1 MRRAAPAAAPVAVDK
16 EVKRKQRMGDIK
28 LDLHRVLLDNL
39 NLAALEHATEA
50 DLRAEINAI
59 SAEHL
64 NDNAIVLGREDRII
78 LNKELYDEVTGL
90 GPLETLLQ
98 DESVNDILVNGPQQI
113 FVERSG
119 KLELTDVTFKDE
131 RHLLRI
137 IDKIVSAV
145 GRRVDESKP
154 YVDARLKDGS
164 RFNAMV
170 PPVAVDGSL
179 VSIRKFKKDKLGIDD
194 LVQFG
199 AFSEEMAAYLQA
211 AVSTRLNVIVSGGTG
226 SGKTTT
232 LNALSSFIAD
242 DERILT
248 IEDTAEL
255 QLQQTHVG
263 RMESRPPNVE
273 GKGEVSP
280 RDCLKNALR
289 MRPDR
294 IIVGETRGEEVIDM
308 LQAMNTGHDGSMT
321 TIHANNPRDGIS
333 RLENMV
339 AMAGIEMP
347 LKAVRSQISSAVNL
361 IVQAS
366 RLQDGSR
373 RMTSITEITG
383 MEGDVISMQE
393 IFRFQRV
400 GPDARQQDHRPL
412 SQPQACAAT
421 SPSASASGAMICP
434 RPSLNPS
441 QRSKPHGHQCRTHH
455 LRSDL
460 YRRAGARRRAS
471 IWRLFG
477 RSISLNSRVN
487 RRLEMIE
494 KGDTPRGGAG
504 QICARRCSSTRKSK
518 GIPLYSL
525 WLSEKAQKGRDCLL
539 PATADH
545 GDGRPFGSVLPWPD
559 RRHRD
564 RSTRAHRRL
573 HRHGGRCCVYVG
585 VHESQQAHGDHRR
598 TAPRC
603 GRADG
608 ALLARRSP
616 VHQRHHH
623 REQRNPR
630 PACLRIRCD
639 RG

>member
-1 MRRAAPAAAPVAVDK
+1 MFSRYKKPAATKAGTNLKPVEEPRTAPIEDAASVMSFRKPLPVAPAAAVGADK
-16 EVKRKQRMGDIK
+16 ERKRKDRISEIK
-28 LDLHRVLLDNL
+28 IELHRALLDNL
-39 NLAALEHATEA
+39 NLAALDTATED
-50 DLRAEINAI
+50 DLRAEISSIAREI
-59 SAEHL
+59 LEEKG
-64 NDNAIVLGREDRII
+64 IVLNREDRVT
-78 LNKELYDEVTGL
+78 LTQELYDEVKGL
-90 GPLETLLQ
+90 GPLETLLK
-98 DESVNDILVNGPQQI
+98 DDTVNDILVNGPHQI
-113 FVERSG
+113 FVERAGILS
-119 KLELTDVTFKDE
+119 LSDVTFKDE
-131 RHLLRI
+131 KHLMRI

-145 GRRVDESKP
+145 GRRVDESNP
-154 YVDARLKDGS
+154 YVDARLADGS

-194 LVQFG
+194 LVRFG

-211 AVSTRLNVIVSGGTG
+211 AVATRLNVIVSGGTG

-232 LNALSSFIAD
+232 LNALSSFID
-242 DERILT
+242 NDERILT

-255 QLQQTHVG
+255 QLQQIHVG

-347 LKAVRSQISSAVNL
+347 LKAVRSQIASAVNL

-400 GPDARQQDHRPL
+400 GLSPDNKIIGHFTGTGVRSNFTERFRLWGYDLPPHIFEPI
-412 SQPQACAAT
+412 AA
-421 SPSASASGAMICP
+421 
-434 RPSLNPS
+434 
-441 QRSKPHGHQCRTHH
+441 
-455 LRSDL
+455 
-460 YRRAGARRRAS
+460 
-471 IWRLFG
+471 
-477 RSISLNSRVN
+477 
-487 RRLEMIE
+487 E
-494 KGDTPRGGAG
+494 
-504 QICARRCSSTRKSK
+504 
-518 GIPLYSL
+518 
-525 WLSEKAQKGRDCLL
+525 
-539 PATADH
+539 
-545 GDGRPFGSVLPWPD
+545 
-559 RRHRD
+559 
-564 RSTRAHRRL
+564 
-573 HRHGGRCCVYVG
+573 
-585 VHESQQAHGDHRR
+585 
-598 TAPRC
+598 
-603 GRADG
+603 
-608 ALLARRSP
+608 
-616 VHQRHHH
+616 
-623 REQRNPR
+623 
-630 PACLRIRCD
+630 
-639 RG
+639 

>member
-1 MRRAAPAAAPVAVDK
+1 MFSKYKRQSATAKPVTAAQPKAAPAPEAQPKAPAPAAATLRKPAARTKAEAAPADK
-16 EVKRKQRMGDIK
+16 ERKRKERMGEIK
-28 LDLHRVLLDNL
+28 IQLHRELLENL
-39 NLAALEHATEA
+39 NLAALERASEA
-50 DLRAEINAI
+50 ELRAEISSIASEI
-59 SAEHL
+59 REERG
-64 NDNAIVLGREDRII
+64 IVLNREDRQT

-98 DESVNDILVNGPQQI
+98 DDTVSDILVNGPQQV
-113 FVERSG
+113 FVEREG
-119 KLELTDVTFKDE
+119 KLQLSDVTFKDE
-131 RHLLRI
+131 KHLMRI

-145 GRRVDESKP
+145 GRRVDESNP
-154 YVDARLKDGS
+154 YVDARLADGS

-170 PPVAVDGSL
+170 PPIAVDGSL

-194 LVQFG
+194 LVNFG
-199 AFSEEMAAYLQA
+199 AFTEEMAAYLQA

-232 LNALSSFIAD
+232 LNALSSFIDNA
-242 DERILT
+242 ERILT

-321 TIHANNPRDGIS
+321 TIHANSARDGIS
-333 RLENMV
+333 RLENMI

-347 LKAVRSQISSAVNL
+347 IKAVRSQIASAVNL

-400 GPDARQQDHRPL
+400 GLTPDNKIIGHFTATGVRSHFSERFRLWGYDLPPSIYEPTVMEAR
-412 SQPQACAAT
+412 
-421 SPSASASGAMICP
+421 
-434 RPSLNPS
+434 
-441 QRSKPHGHQCRTHH
+441 
-455 LRSDL
+455 
-460 YRRAGARRRAS
+460 
-471 IWRLFG
+471 
-477 RSISLNSRVN
+477 
-487 RRLEMIE
+487 
-494 KGDTPRGGAG
+494 
-504 QICARRCSSTRKSK
+504 
-518 GIPLYSL
+518 
-525 WLSEKAQKGRDCLL
+525 
-539 PATADH
+539 
-545 GDGRPFGSVLPWPD
+545 
-559 RRHRD
+559 
-564 RSTRAHRRL
+564 
-573 HRHGGRCCVYVG
+573 
-585 VHESQQAHGDHRR
+585 
-598 TAPRC
+598 
-603 GRADG
+603 
-608 ALLARRSP
+608 
-616 VHQRHHH
+616 
-623 REQRNPR
+623 
-630 PACLRIRCD
+630 
-639 RG
+639 